1 MIPPEFRVEED
12 LVVGIEPAVPLE
24 PPLLDSVLLSVLK
37 LALERLRMSFK
48 KEGAIVHLNECQD
61 LRVQVDSV
69 SCGIAPAKVKE
80 VEVEGKGGEDW
91 QGGGRTCRY
100 CQCKLISA
108 RISDDDFDCKRRE
121 SGLFVQGLETGKLNG
136 KITSRTYMQE

>member
-12 LVVGIEPAVPLE
+12 LVVGIEPAMPLE

-61 LRVQVDSV
+61 LRAQVDSG
-69 SCGIAPAKVKE
+69 SCGIAPAKVNE
-80 VEVEGKGGEDW
+80 VEVGREGKGKAGGGCEDW
-91 QGGGRTCRY
+91 QAGGRTCRY
-100 CQCKLISA
+100 KYCQCQLISA
-108 RISDDDFDCKRRE
+108 RISDDDFDCERRE
-121 SGLFVQGLETGKLNG
+121 SGCS
-136 KITSRTYMQE
+136 SRG